1 MKKILFICNEG
12 SSTGAPLFLA
22 RLLRYVREHRSEYE
36 IAVFF
41 AKPGRLVD
49 CLTKEGFNVSLSK
62 KQNESRT
69 RLGALWCRITHYFKY
84 LRVLSK
90 YRPTLVYS
98 NTIVN
103 FGEVIISRTLGIP
116 VIMHMHEGEN
126 FASAYRFR
134 LIISTLFA
142 SRIIVGSQYVNQVL
156 FKITK
161 RQGYVVYNGIDTNT
175 CSFSTERANVNC
187 LTLGMLGTIDPNK
200 GQLIAIKAVNLLI
213 QEGLHVTLTI
223 AGIAG
228 NKIYE
233 EQLHAYINQNLL
245 QDHIHFVGYVQDSS
259 EYLKTLDVFLVP
271 SFDEALPTVIL
282 EALAKGTIVIAS
294 NVGGIPEI
302 ICHNING
309 LLVTV
314 DDAVELA
321 KMIRKTLEN
330 SEIKSNFHKENLRV
344 LKTKFNINDSNQKLT
359 LELDALIKAS
369 SQRT

>member
-12 SSTGAPLFLA
+12 SFTGAPLFLA
-22 RLLRYVREHRSEYE
+22 RLLRHVREHRSEYE

-49 CLTKEGFNVSLSK
+49 DLTKEGFNVFLSK
-62 KQNESRT
+62 KHNESRT
-69 RLGALWCRITHYFKY
+69 RLGALWCRIAHYFKY
-84 LRVLSK
+84 LKVLSE

-103 FGEVIISRTLGIP
+103 FGEVIISRLLGIR

-142 SRIIVGSQYVNQVL
+142 SRIIVGSQYVNRVL

-161 RQGYVVYNGIDTNT
+161 RQGCVVYNGIDINT
-175 CSFSTERANVNC
+175 CSFKTERTNGNC

-223 AGIAG
+223 AGIAY

-233 EQLHAYINQNLL
+233 EQLHTYIDQNLL
-245 QDHIHFVGYVQDSS
+245 QDHIHFVGHVQDSS
-259 EYLKTLDVFLVP
+259 EYLKALDVFLVP

-302 ICHNING
+302 ICHNVNG
-309 LLVTV
+309 LLVAV
-314 DDAVELA
+314 DDEVELA
-321 KMIRKTLEN
+321 KMIRKAMEN
-330 SEIKSNFHKENLRV
+330 PEIKSHFHKENIRV
-344 LKTKFNINDSNQKLT
+344 LKIKFDINDSNKKLT
-359 LELDALIKAS
+359 SELDASIKALT
-369 SQRT
+369 QRT